1 MKTFKVGNRIIC
13 LSLALIILL
22 IVSITLLGTLFN
34 VSVSDIVS
42 KSELN
47 NVEKILENL
56 PSATQDISALNTVA
70 DIAGGISDKKTI
82 KRYTTLKDVD
92 NDNDYLYTEFNEGG
106 YAIYDRIGE
115 FLYERS
121 DYGNGPY
128 SSVFDSKD
136 IYYGG
141 PTYYYIKKN
150 NVFYSIGNTERA
162 TYTDMLE
169 FNKGIEDVR
178 QQYLDGDK
186 TALSVNGL
194 NSTAGSYFVGE
205 DLEDTDLNISAR
217 LYFSIFEMLYKFQY
231 DTGATHQIYGD
242 NIEVP
247 IDVDCGDNKYGSCV
261 YVAFG
266 LALKYYETLGVKTIP
281 DDISSFNDLLYDYKI
296 TSSNECL
303 AKYFGAGKPLNG
315 KTYYTGLLSNIDK
328 NLLRTERVH
337 QELLWHAFPEYHDK
351 NNKGFQSSGFGSF
364 LTDCEKTYNSYA
376 NTYGLPKYKF
386 FYDLGTIFYPE
397 KLFSGNP
404 CVVGIKKGAPRPD
417 KPDLTLD
424 GNHAVLGYGYTG
436 TRNVITTVNE
446 IICNYGWQSATRNC
460 TMYINSSFVTDN
472 ICMAGFKWR

>member
-13 LSLALIILL
+13 LSLALIILI

-47 NVEKILENL
+47 NVEMILENL

-121 DYGNGPY
+121 DYGSGPY
-128 SSVFDSKD
+128 SSVFNSKD

-162 TYTDMLE
+162 TFADMLE

-178 QQYLDGDK
+178 QQYLDGAK
-186 TALSVNGL
+186 TALSVNALNDTYGL
-194 NSTAGSYFVGE
+194 YFVGE
-205 DLEDTDLNISAR
+205 DLEDTDLKISAR
-217 LYFSIFEMLYKFQY
+217 LYFSIFEMLYKFQF
-231 DTGATHQIYGD
+231 DTEASHQIYGD

-247 IDVDCGDNKYGSCV
+247 IDMVCGANPYGSCV

-281 DDISSFNDLLYDYKI
+281 DDISSFNVLYDFEIK
-296 TSSNECL
+296 SKNECL
-303 AKYFGAGKPLNG
+303 SSYFKKDEKDKSFYKGYFKQ
-315 KTYYTGLLSNIDK
+315 IDK
-328 NLLRTERVH
+328 NLLRTEHVH
-337 QELLWHAFPEYHDK
+337 QELLWHAFPQYRAE
-351 NNKGFQSSGFGSF
+351 NNRNFNSSSFGAR
-364 LTDCEKTYNSYA
+364 LTDCERTYNSYA

-386 FYDLGTIFYPE
+386 FYDLNTYFYPE

-404 CVVGIKKGAPRPD
+404 CIVGIKKGAP
-417 KPDLTLD
+417 KPNSVVKLE

-446 IICNYGWQSATRNC
+446 IICNYGWQSKSENC

>member
-13 LSLALIILL
+13 LSLALIILI

-47 NVEKILENL
+47 NVEMILENL

-247 IDVDCGDNKYGSCV
+247 IDMVCGANIYGSCV

-266 LALKYYETLGVKTIP
+266 LALKYFDTLGVKTIP
-281 DDISSFNDLLYDYKI
+281 DDISSFNDLYDFEIK
-296 TSSNECL
+296 SKNECL
-303 AKYFGAGKPLNG
+303 SSYFEKDKYDDNF
-315 KTYYTGLLSNIDK
+315 YTGNFLQIDK
-328 NLLRTERVH
+328 NLLRTEHVH
-337 QELLWHAFPEYHDK
+337 QELLWHAFPQYRAE
-351 NNKGFQSSGFGSF
+351 NNRNFNSSSFGAR
-364 LTDCEKTYNSYA
+364 LTDCERTYNSYA

-404 CVVGIKKGAPRPD
+404 CVVGIKKGAP
-417 KPDLTLD
+417 KPNSVNKLE

-436 TRNVITTVNE
+436 TRSVVTTVNE
-446 IICNYGWQSATRNC
+446 IICNYGWQSKSENC